1 MVLLVAQMIRRL
13 PADPGD
19 PGSIPGSGRSP
30 GEGNGNPLQY
40 SCLEYSMD
48 GGAWWAKSMGLH
60 KVGHDWATSLLHS
73 GSKTSAHQNLLEG
86 FIKHIV
92 EYLMLKL
99 SNTLA
104 TWSEEPTHGK
114 RLMLGKI
121 EGKKRR
127 EQQRI
132 SWLDSITNSKDRHLS
147 QFWEIVKDRGSW
159 NAAVQGVAKSLK
171 WLSNWTTRANHSSHL
186 FF

>member
-1 MVLLVAQMIRRL
+1 
-13 PADPGD
+13 
-19 PGSIPGSGRSP
+19 
-30 GEGNGNPLQY
+30 
-40 SCLEYSMD
+40 MD

-127 EQQRI
+127 GWQRMR
-132 SWLDSITNSKDRHLS
+132 WLDGITDWMDLNSSKL
-147 QFWEIVKDRGSW
+147 QEIVEDRGAWHATIHGVEKSW
-159 NAAVQGVAKSLK
+159 TQ
-171 WLSNWTTRANHSSHL
+171 LSNWTATIFHCMIILYFIHHWWQMLRL
-186 FF
+186 LLP